1 MRIAWIIVLAFG
13 CGAETGGP
21 CSLDAPDCGDNGIC
35 NLNTPDGMGVCI
47 DNDGDVDSDGI
58 PNARDFC
65 NATMGG
71 GFDEDGDLLG
81 DICDPC
87 PIARPPTAPDPDGD
101 AVDAPCDPDS
111 STPGDSI
118 VLFEGFNNGMPEG
131 WKTIGTW
138 DFRGGEVIGTPPDP
152 STTAQ
157 LTGPLTL
164 ITTKMAVLGSYRID
178 SVDMQA
184 TSSYVGITA
193 IDKRPAGTSSIG
205 CGGQR
210 AGGADA
216 LLLDTDTGAS
226 AKPFANLFDAASRYR
241 VAQKVEGITAAC
253 SMIADAEQ
261 GAVTQNTGGTAPSE
275 SGVFVR
281 GAVARFQY
289 VLVVQRP

>member
-1 MRIAWIIVLAFG
+1 
-13 CGAETGGP
+13 
-21 CSLDAPDCGDNGIC
+21 
-35 NLNTPDGMGVCI
+35 MGVCI
-47 DNDGDVDSDGI
+47 DNDGDVDDDGI

-87 PIARPPTAPDPDGD
+87 PIARPPMARDPDGD

-184 TSSYVGITA
+184 TTSYVGITA

-216 LLLDTDTGAS
+216 LRRSHSRTCSTPRA
-226 AKPFANLFDAASRYR
+226 AIASRR
-241 VAQKVEGITAAC
+241 RSRA
-253 SMIADAEQ
+253 S
-261 GAVTQNTGGTAPSE
+261 P
-275 SGVFVR
+275 R
-281 GAVARFQY
+281 RAR
-289 VLVVQRP
+289 